1 MNQAE
6 LCISNFMEGTHY
18 SVGVPCT
25 VLSAVAMVVITAL
38 AFAVLVAI
46 VFGANRLFKRIP
58 DALVNLILLASR
70 REK

>member
-25 VLSAVAMVVITAL
+25 VLSAVAMVVIAAL

-46 VFGANRLFKRIP
+46 VFGANRLFKRN
-58 DALVNLILLASR
+58 ALVNLILASR
-70 REK
+70 REEQ